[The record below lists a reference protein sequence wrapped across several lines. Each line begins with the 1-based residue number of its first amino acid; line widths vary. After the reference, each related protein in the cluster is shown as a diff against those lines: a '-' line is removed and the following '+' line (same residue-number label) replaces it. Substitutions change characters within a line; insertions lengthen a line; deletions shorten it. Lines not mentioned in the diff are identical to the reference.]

1 MAHRYCVDIDVQCT
15 NEISLAT
22 IIKMLH
28 MKYRVKYR
36 QTVQDQRIIIYEFL
50 FYSEE
55 IKVQITEKKLN
66 FI

>member
-1 MAHRYCVDIDVQCT
+1 
-15 NEISLAT
+15 
-22 IIKMLH
+22 

-55 IKVQITEKKLN
+55 IKVQITEKKYLN